1 MENQDN
7 LSPFVL
13 SKKLNIVKVTDR
25 SIAIQ
30 WEPAKDDK
38 TPAQDIRYVV
48 GITEADNA
56 DDPWHIAA
64 EMKGICEFTFTKL
77 KASTVYAFYVLAF
90 DEAGNCT
97 QYPLTDGSMSA
108 KTLEAK
114 ADIYAPTVLNKSL
127 DVVKVTENSISIQW
141 EKATDDL
148 TLAKEIRYVVG
159 LTEADNADDPWHIAA
174 EAKDLCEF
182 TFKNLKG
189 DTLYAFYVMAFDEE
203 GNMTQYPLY
212 NGSMSAKTLAPD
224 AVAPTVLNKKIDVVK
239 VTDESISIK
248 WMKATDDRIQ
258 QKDIVYAIYL
268 TEVDNADDPWHMVRE
283 GKDICEHTFP
293 HLKPD
298 SKYGFYVLAKDKAG
312 NMTQYPLS
320 NGCMSAKTLEDK
332 EDTLAPTVL
341 SKDIYVMEV
350 TNKTISIQWMKAT
363 DDLSRQKEIRYVVGL
378 TEAENPDDPWHIVR
392 EQMDICAH
400 TFKGLKNDTLYAFYV
415 IAFDEAGHMTQY
427 PFLNGCMYAKTL
439 EPDNKAPMAASKKLE
454 IKDVTE
460 TTISIQ
466 WERAKDDNTLSKDV
480 RYVVGLTET
489 DNDQD
494 PWHIVGEDTN
504 ICKFT
509 FKKLKP
515 GTNYSFYVMAYDE
528 AGNMTQYPGLDKSE
542 TTMTLLPV
550 PKPRPRR

>member
-1 MENQDN
+1 MANQDN
-7 LSPFVL
+7 IAPSVL
-13 SKKLNIVKVTDR
+13 NKNLEIVKVTDR

-38 TPAQDIRYVV
+38 TPAKDIRYVV
-48 GITEADNA
+48 GLTEAENP
-56 DDPWHIAA
+56 DDPWHIVA
-64 EMKGICEFTFTKL
+64 EAKGICEFTFTHL
-77 KASTVYAFYVLAF
+77 KASTVYAFYVMAF

-97 QYPLTDGSMSA
+97 QYPLYNGSMTA

-114 ADIYAPTVLNKSL
+114 PDICAPTVLNKNL
-127 DVVKVTENSISIQW
+127 NVVKVTENSISIQW
-141 EKATDDL
+141 GKATDDL

-159 LTEADNADDPWHIAA
+159 LTEAENPDDPWHIVA

-212 NGSMSAKTLAPD
+212 NGSMTAKTLAPD
-224 AVAPTVLNKKIDVVK
+224 AVAPTVLSKKIDVVK
-239 VTDESISIK
+239 VTDESISIQ
-248 WMKATDDRIQ
+248 WMKAADDRDK
-258 QKDIVYAIYL
+258 QKDIVYAVHL
-268 TEVDNADDPWHMVRE
+268 TELENSSDPWHTVRE
-283 GKDICEHTFP
+283 EKDICEHTFP

-298 SKYGFYVLAKDKAG
+298 TKYGFFVMAKDKAG
-312 NMTQYPLS
+312 NSTQYPLS

-341 SKDIYVMEV
+341 SKKIDVVEV
-350 TNKTISIQWMKAT
+350 TNKTISIKWQKAT

-378 TEAENPDDPWHIVR
+378 TEAENPNDPWHIVR
-392 EQMDICAH
+392 EEKDICAH
-400 TFKGLKNDTLYAFYV
+400 TFKGLKNDTNYAFYV
-415 IAFDEAGHMTQY
+415 MAYDEAGNMTQY
-427 PFLNGCMYAKTL
+427 PCLDGSMSAKTL
-439 EPDNKAPMAASKKLE
+439 EPDNKAPMAANKKLE
-454 IKDVTE
+454 ITDVTE
-460 TTISIQ
+460 HTISIQ
-466 WERAKDDNTLSKDV
+466 WERAKDDNTKSKDV
-480 RYVVGLTET
+480 RYVIGLTET
-489 DNDQD
+489 DNAQD

-509 FKKLKP
+509 FKWLKP

-542 TTMTLLPV
+542 TTMTLKEIPWWR
-550 PKPRPRR
+550 KM